1 MGIIVLDYSMG
12 IFNMG
17 ILYGVFFIQH
27 MWGNDVES
35 SLTTKGLKPS
45 RGWSLTAGAVGGS
58 WPGTQSIT
66 HTTKQTR
73 MSYRLG
79 KSIKHRLTRFR
90 GFSVSYQIY
99 NSPVLVFVV

>member
-1 MGIIVLDYSMG
+1 MGNLPLLIYMGVLMTH
-12 IFNMG
+12 
-17 ILYGVFFIQH
+17 L
-27 MWGNDVES
+27 
-35 SLTTKGLKPS
+35 

-58 WPGTQSIT
+58 WPRTQSIT
-66 HTTKQTR
+66 HTTKQTHV
-73 MSYRLG
+73 SYRLG